1 MEHGVVGVIGFVVVI
16 VLLAAVGSRLLGVRL
31 SLRRALLTGFPGLV
45 AGFVAGYLV
54 NRRHPGQITPL
65 VVIASVVA
73 TMLLTVLAEL
83 LARPGGRIRAGGLPR
98 PLRAL
103 RTTAQS
109 IRRYGQLAQI
119 AARHGLGGF
128 LRGERAEPG
137 SPGQFARRL
146 RLALEQAGPIF
157 VKLGQVASTRTD
169 LLPAPVT
176 SELAGLQDHV
186 APAPWPLVQAV
197 AEEELGTSV
206 SEVFEHVDS
215 QPLASASL
223 AQAHAACRRGGRSV
237 ILKVQRPGID
247 KLVTRDLE
255 MIRRLTRR
263 LEARA
268 AWARAYHVAELG
280 RGFADALSVELDFR
294 AEARNIAAIAA
305 AAPATTTVLIPTVHA
320 DISSRRLLVLDR
332 FEGTSLRDAGP
343 RLDELGADRHAL
355 ARDLLGCLLSQI
367 LLQGTFHADPHPG
380 NVLVL
385 RSGQLALIDFG
396 SVGRLDIAQQA
407 ALRRLLVAVAQ
418 RDPAELYEAVTELA
432 ATPVHDHE
440 QLEQTLT
447 AFMSAHLGPGM
458 TPDAALIRDLL
469 AVLGRAGLAFPPV
482 IAGVF
487 RTLITLDGTLR
498 ALAPGFDTA
507 AESQAIARR
516 LAGEQF
522 APQSLRDAAASEL
535 LTLLP
540 MLRKLPRRADRITA
554 ALAHG
559 RFTTNL
565 RLFSDPRDISV
576 ITTLVNRAV
585 LGLVGSALGVMSVIM
600 LLARG
605 SPGISRGIALLQ
617 LSGYI
622 GLFLSITL
630 ILRVVLEILRP
641 HHH

>member
-1 MEHGVVGVIGFVVVI
+1 MGHGVVGFIGFIVVI

-31 SLRRALLTGFPGLV
+31 SLRRVLLTGFPGLV
-45 AGFVAGYLV
+45 AGFVAGFLV
-54 NRRHPGQITPL
+54 NPRHPGQVTPL
-65 VVIASVVA
+65 VVVASVVA

-83 LARPGGRIRAGGLPR
+83 LARPGSRARAGGLPR
-98 PLRAL
+98 PWRAL
-103 RTTAQS
+103 RTMAHST
-109 IRRYGQLAQI
+109 RRYGQLAQI

-128 LRGERAEPG
+128 LSGRRLEPG
-137 SPGQFARRL
+137 APGPLARRL

-176 SELAGLQDHV
+176 SELAELQDHV
-186 APAPWPLVQAV
+186 AAAPWPLIQAV
-197 AEEELGTSV
+197 VEEELGTGI
-206 SEVFEHVDS
+206 SEVFEHIDPE
-215 QPLASASL
+215 PLASASL
-223 AQAHAACRRGGRSV
+223 AQAHAARRRGGGPV
-237 ILKVQRPGID
+237 ILKVQRPGLD
-247 KLVTRDLE
+247 EQVTGDLG

-268 AWARAYHVAELG
+268 AWARRYHVAELG
-280 RGFADALSVELDFR
+280 RGFADALAAELDFR

-305 AAPATTTVLIPTVHA
+305 AAPAGATVLVPTVHA

-332 FEGTSLRDAGP
+332 FDGTSLRDAGP
-343 RLDELGADRHAL
+343 RLDELGADRHTL
-355 ARDLLGCLLSQI
+355 ARELLDCLLNQI
-367 LLQGTFHADPHPG
+367 LHQGTFHADPHPG

-407 ALRRLLVAVAQ
+407 ALRRMLVAVAH
-418 RDPAELYEAVTELA
+418 RDPAELHDAVTELA
-432 ATPVHDHE
+432 VTTAHDDE
-440 QLEQTLT
+440 QLEQTLA
-447 AFMSAHLGPGM
+447 AFMTQHLGPGI

-487 RTLITLDGTLR
+487 RALITLDGTLR
-498 ALAPGFDTA
+498 ALAPDFDIA

-522 APQSLRDAAASEL
+522 TPQSLGDAAASEL

-540 MLRKLPRRADRITA
+540 MLRKLPRRADKITA

-565 RLFSDPRDISV
+565 RLFSDARDITV
-576 ITTLVNRAV
+576 VTTLVNRAV

-605 SPGISRGIALLQ
+605 SPGISRGTTVLQ
-617 LSGYI
+617 LFGYI

-641 HHH
+641 HH